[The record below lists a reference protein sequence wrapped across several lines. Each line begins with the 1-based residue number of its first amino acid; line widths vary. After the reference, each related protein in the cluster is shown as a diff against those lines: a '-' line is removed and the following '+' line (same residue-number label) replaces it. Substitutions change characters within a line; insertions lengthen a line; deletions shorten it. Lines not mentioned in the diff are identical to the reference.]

1 MLEGE
6 AALTGNKR
14 GSRGVFDKLLFTVCA
29 DLFICNLVCV
39 IQTVVAERVL
49 ARIRD
54 AT

>member
-39 IQTVVAERVL
+39 IQTAERVL